1 MNCRALRL
9 RLFTAYPKIPF
20 QGKMFISIEPHIRP
34 DAKLKYTFFMIIY
47 NKIKGEPN
55 GSPFQYVFKQL
66 KF

>member
-1 MNCRALRL
+1 
-9 RLFTAYPKIPF
+9 
-20 QGKMFISIEPHIRP
+20 MFISIEPHIRP
-34 DAKLKYTFFMIIY
+34 NAELKYAFFMIIY